1 MIKPYFRANP
11 EGKEDLLNTA
21 AITEERKPDLLRMN
35 LFLKTVNGVGE
46 GILHSPELYSF
57 HSAHATGGK
66 RPLSWRSFAP
76 RNIEKESAG
85 AHLPVS
91 QCSLKGCPVQY
102 MKVIHELQK
111 STFLCVPSHD
121 ANIFHHFHLPE
132 VHPSVQ

>member
-57 HSAHATGGK
+57 HSAHATAQ
-66 RPLSWRSFAP
+66 F
-76 RNIEKESAG
+76 NIDTECTSLMNRRAFTGELL
-85 AHLPVS
+85 LP
-91 QCSLKGCPVQY
+91 P
-102 MKVIHELQK
+102 
-111 STFLCVPSHD
+111 TF
-121 ANIFHHFHLPE
+121 I
-132 VHPSVQ
+132 